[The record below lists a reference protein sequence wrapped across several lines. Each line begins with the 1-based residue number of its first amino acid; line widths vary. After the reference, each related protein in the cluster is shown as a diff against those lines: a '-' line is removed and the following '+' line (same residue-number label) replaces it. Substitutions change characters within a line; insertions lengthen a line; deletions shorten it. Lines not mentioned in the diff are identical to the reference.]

1 MRTWRLGLWLLVLL
15 VVLAPGIGVTGEV
28 PQRGGTLTWGIV
40 AEPPTYDCHAATTF
54 AVMQRVA
61 PHYSTLLKYEQ
72 DNFPRIVGDV
82 AKSWTVS
89 SDSLVYTFKLHP
101 NIKFHDGSIL
111 TSADVKASYERMMS
125 PPPGIVSAR
134 FTLFRKIA
142 SIETPDPLTVIFRMK
157 EVDASMID
165 NFASPWNCLYSAAK
179 LRTDPNFP
187 ARNILGTGPFKFVE
201 HVAGSH
207 WVGTRFDDYFRT
219 GHPYLD
225 GFRSITL
232 TTSAMLNAMESEQI
246 LAEFRGFSPPERDR
260 LVRGLGNKA
269 KVYQK
274 PWVTYNNLS
283 FNVKKKPFDDERVRM
298 ALSLAIDR
306 WGGAASLGK
315 ISLLGVVGTVL
326 VPGGE
331 WSPSEAEMVKLPGF
345 GKDIEANRAKARALL
360 KEAGVEKL
368 TFTLANRN
376 MAPFVEAGIYVI
388 DQWRQIGVNVNH
400 RQLELAGWTAA
411 FGNGDFEVLMDSFTD
426 ISANPTTGLLKY
438 ASADRAPE
446 NRTFSIDRKLD
457 EMYDEQARTM
467 DPAKRRRIVREI
479 EAYALEKAYAVPLLH
494 WTRIVVHNSRVRG
507 WTMSPLHMIYQDLG
521 DVWLAPKN

>member
-1 MRTWRLGLWLLVLL
+1 MRTQCVALMVLVLL
-15 VVLAPGIGVTGEV
+15 TTLLPSVSATAED
-28 PQRGGTLTWGIV
+28 PQRGGTLNWGIV

-54 AVMQRVA
+54 AVIQRVA

-72 DNFPRIVGDV
+72 NNFPHVVGDV

-89 SDSLVYTFKLHP
+89 PDGLAYTFKLYP
-101 NIKFHDGSIL
+101 NIKFHDGSVL
-111 TSADVKASYERMMS
+111 TSADVKASYERIMA

-134 FTLFRKIA
+134 FTLLHKIKQ
-142 SIETPDPLTVIFRMK
+142 IETPDPLTIVFRMK

-187 ARNILGTGPFKFVE
+187 ARNILGTGPFQFVE

-207 WVGTRFDDYFRT
+207 WVGKRFDEYFRP

-225 GFRSITL
+225 GFRSVTL
-232 TTSAMLNAMESEQI
+232 TTSAMLSAMESEQI

-260 LVRGLGNKA
+260 LVRALGERA

-283 FNVKKKPFDDERVRM
+283 FNTKKKPFDDERVRR

-331 WSPSEAEMVKLPGF
+331 WSPTEAEMVKLPGF
-345 GKDIEANRAKARALL
+345 SKDIAASRAKAKELL
-360 KEAGVEKL
+360 KEAGAEKL
-368 TFTLANRN
+368 TFTLTNRN
-376 MAPFVEAGIYVI
+376 MAPYTELAVYLI
-388 DQWRQIGVNVNH
+388 DQWRQIGVTVNH
-400 RQLELAGWTAA
+400 RPLELAGWTAA

-446 NRTFSIDRKLD
+446 NRTFAIDRKLD
-457 EMYDEQARTM
+457 ALYDEQARTL
-467 DPAKRRRIVREI
+467 DPVKRRQLVREI

-494 WTRIVVHNSRVRG
+494 WNRIVVHNSRMRG
-507 WTMSPLHMIYQDLG
+507 WTMSPLHMVYQDLG
-521 DVWLAPKN
+521 DVWLAPK

>member
-1 MRTWRLGLWLLVLL
+1 MRIRRPGLWLLVLL
-15 VVLAPGIGVTGEV
+15 FGLAPCVGLAAEE
-28 PQRGGTLTWGIV
+28 PQRGGTLNWGIV

-72 DNFPRIVGDV
+72 NNFPKVVGDA

-89 SDSLVYTFKLHP
+89 PDGLTYTFKLYP
-101 NIKFHDGSIL
+101 NIKFHDGSVL
-111 TSADVKASYERMMS
+111 TAADVKASYERIMA
-125 PPPGIVSAR
+125 PPAGIVSAR
-134 FTLFRKIA
+134 FTLFSKVA
-142 SIETPDPLTVIFRMK
+142 SIETPDPLTVVFRMK

-207 WVGTRFDDYFRT
+207 WVGKRFDEYFRP

-225 GFRSITL
+225 GFRAVTL
-232 TTSAMLNAMESEQI
+232 TTSAMLSAMESEQI

-260 LVRGLGNKA
+260 LVRALGNKA
-269 KVYQK
+269 KVYQM

-283 FNVKKKPFDDERVRM
+283 FNVKKKPFDDERVRR

-326 VPGGE
+326 LPGGD
-331 WSPSEAEMVKLPGF
+331 WAPTEAEMVKLPGF
-345 GKDIEANRAKARALL
+345 SKDIEASRAEARRLL

-368 TFTLANRN
+368 TFTLTNRN
-376 MAPFVEAGIYVI
+376 IAPFVEAGIYVI

-457 EMYDEQARTM
+457 ELYDRQAREL
-467 DPAKRRRIVREI
+467 DPAKRRRIVREL

-494 WTRIVVHNSRVRG
+494 WTRIVVHNSRLRG

>member
-1 MRTWRLGLWLLVLL
+1 MRIWRLGLKLLVLL
-15 VVLAPGIGVTGEV
+15 IVLAPGVGATAEE
-28 PQRGGTLTWGIV
+28 PQRGGILNWGIV

-72 DNFPRIVGDV
+72 NNFPHIVGDV
-82 AKSWTVS
+82 AKSWSVS
-89 SDSLVYTFKLHP
+89 PDGLVYTFKLYP
-101 NIKFHDGSIL
+101 NVKFHDGSVL
-111 TSADVKASYERMMS
+111 TSADVKASYERIVF
-125 PPPGIVSAR
+125 PPPGIISAR
-134 FTLFRKIA
+134 FTLFSKVA
-142 SIETPDPLTVIFRMK
+142 KIETPDPLTVVFRMK

-207 WVGTRFDDYFRT
+207 WVGKRFDDYFRA

-225 GFRSITL
+225 GFRSVTL
-232 TTSAMLNAMESEQI
+232 TATAMLSAMESEQI
-246 LAEFRGFSPPERDR
+246 LAEFRGFSPPQRDR
-260 LVRGLGNKA
+260 LVRALGDKA
-269 KVYQK
+269 KVYQS

-283 FNVKKKPFDDERVRM
+283 FNVKKKPFDDERVRR

-326 VPGGE
+326 LPAGE
-331 WSPSEAEMVKLPGF
+331 WSPTEAEMVKLPGF

-360 KEAGVEKL
+360 KEAGVENL
-368 TFTLANRN
+368 TFTLTNRN
-376 MAPFVEAGIYVI
+376 IAPFVEAGIYVI
-388 DQWRQIGVNVNH
+388 DQWRQIGVTVNH

-426 ISANPTTGLLKY
+426 ISANPSTGLLKY

-457 EMYDEQARTM
+457 QMYDEQARTM
-467 DPAKRRRIVREI
+467 DTAKRRRIVREL

-494 WTRIVVHNSRVRG
+494 WTRIVVHNSRLRG

>member
-1 MRTWRLGLWLLVLL
+1 MRMRGPVAGVVVL
-15 VVLAPGIGVTGEV
+15 VVALASAIAAGAGE
-28 PQRGGTLTWGIV
+28 PQRGGTLNWGIV

-72 DNFPRIVGDV
+72 NNFPKIVGDV

-89 SDSLVYTFKLHP
+89 PDHLVYTFKLHP
-101 NIKFHDGSIL
+101 NIKFHDGSVL
-111 TSADVKASYERMMS
+111 TSADVKASYERMMA
-125 PPPGIVSAR
+125 PPPGIISAR
-134 FTLFRKIA
+134 FTLFKKIA
-142 SIETPDPLTVIFRMK
+142 SIETPDPLTVVFRMK
-157 EVDASMID
+157 EVDASMMD

-179 LRTDPNFP
+179 LKADPNFP

-207 WVGTRFDDYFRT
+207 WVGKRFEDYFRT
-219 GHPYLD
+219 GRPYLD
-225 GFRSITL
+225 GFRAITM
-232 TTSAMLNAMESEQI
+232 TASAMLSAMESEHI
-246 LAEFRGFSPPERDR
+246 FAEFRGFSPPERDR
-260 LVRGLGNKA
+260 LVRGMGDKA
-269 KVYQK
+269 KVYQS

-283 FNVKKKPFDDERVRM
+283 FNVKKKPFDDERVRR

-315 ISLLGVVGTVL
+315 ISLMGAVGGVL
-326 VPGGE
+326 VPGGD
-331 WSPSEAEMVKLPGF
+331 WSATDEEIVKLPGF
-345 GKDIEANRAKARALL
+345 GKDMEANRAKARSLL

-368 TFTLANRN
+368 TFTLTNRN
-376 MAPFVEAGIYVI
+376 IKPFVEGGIYVI
-388 DQWRQIGVNVNH
+388 DQWRQIGVTVNH

-457 EMYDEQARTM
+457 QLYDEQARTM

-479 EAYALEKAYAVPLLH
+479 EEYALEKAYAVPLLH
-494 WTRIVVHNSRVRG
+494 WTRIVVHNSRVQG
-507 WTMSPLHMIYQDLG
+507 WTMSPLHMIYQDLA
-521 DVWLAPKN
+521 DVWLKN